1 MSDRYEILG
10 KLGQGGIGAVYRARD
25 TVLEREVAIKRL
37 LPQDEKP
44 EEAQKTGEYLI
55 KEAGML
61 SKLQHP
67 NIVNVFEAATD
78 DDGAYIV
85 MEFIDGDTL
94 DKAIVDGPLNVQEFI
109 SVMEQALEALIA
121 AQEIGMMH
129 RDLKPT
135 NVMLKKRT
143 SGKYDLKVLDFGL
156 AKISASPALQTIDHG
171 NSILGSIYFMAPE
184 QFEHVPLDGRTDLY
198 ALGCLGYFGLTREYP
213 FQGETAAH
221 VMDAHLDHRLTDIR
235 ELRPELP
242 EPLAAWLM
250 RMISLSVDNRPENAK
265 AALSE
270 LDAIVQGLPREALD
284 ETQPTGTTP
293 KLITGQ
299 AAIVAAAEHAATSPN
314 ALSTMQRTTGAIRP
328 PGKKPA
334 TPWMTPVIV
343 AATLIVGGI
352 LALILIDGS
361 RANATSNV
369 TRENSNEK
377 TDGVN
382 PVPGTVSWI
391 NEDGDYLPHP
401 MTNSRPLVHSP
412 LGGFKWG
419 MDKPVAELIPLG
431 SKWRQMPVNWN
442 KFPNNWTKPDFKEKN
457 WNLTK
462 APIGRSNGEYYTEG
476 TILHRLPKPAEGE
489 AIGPMLVRANFKLEE
504 SDTTGPLEV
513 HLRADDGAVI
523 YVNGREVRR
532 VGLPFGPLARSAPTI
547 RDINWL
553 STTRYNILRVDAAQ
567 LQAGRNTIAFRI
579 HSRGPADTDPD
590 IGFDAAVY
598 LMPHG
603 TKVNPPHDFLHV
615 SNEEMIV
622 PPSRKNGRPWKYTE
636 EVEPLK
642 KWENIQFND
651 KQWTEGQA
659 PFGAKLT
666 NDQPDIN
673 TELIGSNLY
682 LRRKF
687 TLSADQVEK
696 IDQFAFVIRTNV
708 NATISIN
715 GRYAI
720 ELKNSLYGRYGF
732 VEMPQYVK
740 KKLVEGENVIA
751 VHLGSK
757 KENPFFDLGIG
768 LAPKS

>member
-25 TVLEREVAIKRL
+25 TVLAREVAIKRL

-55 KEAGML
+55 REAGML

-85 MEFIDGDTL
+85 MELIDGQTL
-94 DKAIVDGPLNVQEFI
+94 DEAIADGPLGISDFI
-109 SVMEQALEALIA
+109 SVMQQALEALIA

-221 VMDAHLDHRLTDIR
+221 VMDAHLDHRLHDIR
-235 ELRPELP
+235 ELRPGLP

-250 RMISLSVDNRPENAK
+250 RLLALSVDDRPEDAK
-265 AALSE
+265 AALAE
-270 LDAIVQGLPREALD
+270 LDAIAAALPKESL
-284 ETQPTGTTP
+284 EQTQPAETRN

-299 AAIVAAAEHAATSPN
+299 AAVAAAEERAATRPTT
-314 ALSTMQRTTGAIRP
+314 LSATQRTTAAIRP
-328 PGKKPA
+328 PGKKPS
-334 TPWMTPVIV
+334 TPWMTPLAV
-343 AATLIVGGI
+343 AAALVIGGV
-352 LALILIDGS
+352 LTLILIDGS
-361 RANATSNV
+361 KANATNNV
-369 TRENSNEK
+369 TDKDDKNSLENRSS
-377 TDGVN
+377 DLRA
-382 PVPGTVSWI
+382 VSWI

-401 MTNSRPLVHSP
+401 LSRTRPLANSD

-419 MDKPVAELIPLG
+419 AEKPTAEFIPLG
-431 SKWRQMPVNWN
+431 SKWRHMPINWN
-442 KFPNNWTKPDFKEKN
+442 KFPKDWMKTDFPVQK
-457 WNLTK
+457 WALSK
-462 APIGRSNGEYYTEG
+462 APIGKSNGEYYGDG
-476 TILHRLPKPAEGE
+476 TVLSRLPKPADGE
-489 AIGPMLVRANFKLEE
+489 DIGPMLVRANFILGE
-504 SDTTGPLEV
+504 STTKGPLEI
-513 HLRADDGAVI
+513 HLRADDGAVV

-532 VGLPFGPLARSAPTI
+532 VGLAAGPITRSTPAV

-553 STTRYNILRVDAAQ
+553 SSTRYNVMRVESTHLRT
-567 LQAGRNTIAFRI
+567 GKNTIAFRI
-579 HSRGPADTDPD
+579 HSRGTAETDSD

-598 LMPHG
+598 LMPKG
-603 TKVNPPHDFLHV
+603 TKVNPPHDFLSV
-615 SNEEMIV
+615 SNAKIIV
-622 PPSRKNGRPWKYTE
+622 PPSRQQARIWKYAE
-636 EVEPLK
+636 EIEPLK

-651 KQWTEGQA
+651 KKWLEGPA
-659 PFGAKLT
+659 PFGAKQ
-666 NDQPDIN
+666 NDDQPDIN
-673 TELIGSNLY
+673 TVWTGNNLGLPPQVSY
-682 LRRKF
+682 FF
-687 TLSADQVEK
+687 T
-696 IDQFAFVIRTNV
+696 
-708 NATISIN
+708 
-715 GRYAI
+715 
-720 ELKNSLYGRYGF
+720 
-732 VEMPQYVK
+732 VK
-740 KKLVEGENVIA
+740 Y
-751 VHLGSK
+751 
-757 KENPFFDLGIG
+757 
-768 LAPKS
+768 